1 MASRRKKE
9 PKTDVHLTINP
20 LIAEYFDIL
29 RPIHG
34 REYSEYCEEKL
45 LALIAE
51 VAPEKALEIELDIAE
66 KRVLEIKKTISEVK
80 LLRSLEYEKLNP
92 KNNEAKLR
100 EEEESRLKAHRE
112 TMFLKYR
119 RSLEYQRDNKL
130 PHDWT
135 KIQEDFR
142 FKNKSDAIDY
152 INNKFEVSV
161 C

>member
-9 PKTDVHLTINP
+9 PKADLHLTVNP
-20 LIAEYFDIL
+20 LVVEYFDAL

-34 REYSEYCEEKL
+34 REYSEFCEEKL
-45 LALIAE
+45 LELIAE
-51 VAPEKALEIELDIAE
+51 VAPEKALDVQLDMAE
-66 KRVLEIKKTISEVK
+66 KRVLEIKHAISEVK

-119 RSLEYQRDNKL
+119 KTLEYQKENRIQ
-130 PHDWT
+130 HDWN
-135 KIQEDFR
+135 KIQEEFR
-142 FKNKSDAIDY
+142 FKNKSEAQDFVYSMMD
-152 INNKFEVSV
+152 
-161 C
+161 